1 MTANRFNFRFWDKKN
16 NYMFMQSC
24 NNQDF
29 EHIFIEDGEAI
40 LANALKHESGY
51 ELAVAPKDRYVLM
64 QSTGL
69 VDKNGNEIFEGDIV
83 KVSQF
88 IIEDDKIRTIDF
100 YDGQYQAMTI
110 WGKDKKDKG
119 RINIFSNSPYG
130 EKWNIEV
137 IGNIYENKELL

>member
-69 VDKNGNEIFEGDIV
+69 VDKNGKEIFEGDFL
-83 KVSQF
+83 K
-88 IIEDDKIRTIDF
+88 DDKTGDILNVQWREDGACFGVSINENWQDYDWRDF
-100 YDGQYQAMTI
+100 GELDMYDLKSLEI
-110 WGKDKKDKG
+110 
-119 RINIFSNSPYG
+119 
-130 EKWNIEV
+130 
-137 IGNIYENKELL
+137 IGNEYENPDCWRK